1 MFTSR
6 ERLLGFFSWTFLKS
20 DCGESSCG
28 GLWKKKC
35 RFKAALYCFV
45 LGGGLD
51 QRVSSSADTL
61 LIPEVKREWSHNFEM
76 TGR

>member
-1 MFTSR
+1 MVAF
-6 ERLLGFFSWTFLKS
+6 
-20 DCGESSCG
+20 GE
-28 GLWKKKC
+28 KKC

-45 LGGGLD
+45 LGGGLG

>member
-1 MFTSR
+1 MDIFKI
-6 ERLLGFFSWTFLKS
+6 RLRGVL
-20 DCGESSCG
+20 
-28 GLWKKKC
+28 LWWPLEKKC